1 MRGKAIWTLGFFSFL
16 AGLNAITAV
25 ILSINLGIES
35 TFQPYIINTL
45 TGGLPTYFYLILSIL
60 VTLIFLG
67 GTASK
72 IVTELLNIP
81 ILNEIN
87 TKANKL
93 EQGQKL
99 QQSDLKSLK
108 GNLFLV
114 ANNLETTKKEITK
127 MLTEQDNEIK
137 TVQTSLA
144 NKINKK
150 SAVMKSEIEKNLT
163 EGFGEQAEMLKQFH
177 TSITNR
183 FTSESTEMKVE
194 IENQLVQIG
203 EAMKKQDQSAKKT
216 AKNISKQKTEITSI
230 QTKLTKLENEFV
242 KPDPQLTSKSN
253 PEKVR
258 GIGPTTMNELK
269 EMGIT
274 TVGQLIME
282 DPKVIAEKTSTSQK
296 TAQKLQGIAQLS
308 MVPGVTEKDIILLE
322 EAEITN
328 RKTLANQDPIELSMK
343 INKVFKIQ
351 LEEGKIQETEKPT
364 IEEIQSWIK
373 NAKT

>member
-45 TGGLPTYFYLILSIL
+45 TGGLPTYFYLIISIL

-67 GTASK
+67 ATASK
-72 IVTELLNIP
+72 IVDELSNIP
-81 ILNEIN
+81 LLNEIN
-87 TKANKL
+87 TKVNKL

-150 SAVMKSEIEKNLT
+150 STVMKSEIEKSLT

-216 AKNISKQKTEITSI
+216 AKNISKQKTEITNI

-242 KPDPQLTSKSN
+242 KPEPQLTSKSN

>member
-1 MRGKAIWTLGFFSFL
+1 LRGKSIWILGFFSFL

-25 ILSINLGIES
+25 ILSINLGIEN
-35 TFQPYIINTL
+35 TFQPYLISTL

-72 IVTELLNIP
+72 IVTELSNIP

-99 QQSDLKSLK
+99 QQSDLKNLK
-108 GNLFLV
+108 GSVFLV
-114 ANNLETTKKEITK
+114 ATNLESTKKEITK
-127 MLTEQDNEIK
+127 MFTEQDNEIK
-137 TVQTSLA
+137 AVQTSLA

-150 SAVMKSEIEKNLT
+150 STEMKSEIESQLT
-163 EGFGEQAEMLKQFH
+163 EGFAEQAEMLKQFH

-183 FTSESTEMKVE
+183 FISESTELKVE
-194 IENQLVQIG
+194 IENQLVQI
-203 EAMKKQDQSAKKT
+203 EDAMKKQDQSVKKT
-216 AKNISKQKTEITSI
+216 AKNISKQKTEITNI

-242 KPDPQLTSKSN
+242 TPEPQLTSKSN

-269 EMGIT
+269 EMGII

-282 DPKVIAEKTSTSQK
+282 DPQVIAEKTSTSQK

-308 MVPGVTEKDIILLE
+308 MVPGVAEKDIILLE
-322 EAEITN
+322 EAKVTN
-328 RKTLANQDPIELSMK
+328 RKELANQDPIELSQK

>member
-1 MRGKAIWTLGFFSFL
+1 MRGKAIWILGFFSFL

-25 ILSINLGIES
+25 VLSINLGIES
-35 TFQPYIINTL
+35 TFQPYLISTL
-45 TGGLPTYFYLILSIL
+45 TGGLPTYFYLIVSII

-72 IVTELLNIP
+72 IVTELSNIP
-81 ILNEIN
+81 ILNQIN
-87 TKANKL
+87 TKVYKL
-93 EQGQKL
+93 EEGQKL

-108 GNLFLV
+108 GNVFLV

-127 MLTEQDNEIK
+127 MFAEQDNEIK
-137 TVQTSLA
+137 AVQTSLA

-150 SAVMKSEIEKNLT
+150 STEMKSEIENQLT
-163 EGFGEQAEMLKQFH
+163 KSFDENAEMLKQFH

-194 IENQLVQIG
+194 IENQLVQIE
-203 EAMKKQDQSAKKT
+203 EAMKKQDQSVKKT
-216 AKNISKQKTEITSI
+216 GKNISKQKTEITNI
-230 QTKLTKLENEFV
+230 QTKLEKLENEFV
-242 KPDPQLTSKSN
+242 KPEPQLTSKSN

-282 DPKVIAEKTSTSQK
+282 DPQVIAEKTSTSQK

-308 MVPGVTEKDIILLE
+308 MVPGVAEKDIILLE
-322 EAEITN
+322 EAKITN
-328 RKTLANQDPIELSMK
+328 RKELANQDPIELSQK
-343 INKVFKIQ
+343 ISKVFKIQ

-364 IEEIQSWIK
+364 IEEIQSWVK

>member
-1 MRGKAIWTLGFFSFL
+1 LRGKSIWILGFFSFF

-25 ILSINLGIES
+25 ILSINLGIEN
-35 TFQPYIINTL
+35 TFQPYLISTL

-72 IVTELLNIP
+72 IVTELSNIP

-99 QQSDLKSLK
+99 QQSDLKNLK
-108 GNLFLV
+108 GSVFLV
-114 ANNLETTKKEITK
+114 ATNLESTKKEITK
-127 MLTEQDNEIK
+127 MFTEQDNEIK
-137 TVQTSLA
+137 AVQTSLA

-150 SAVMKSEIEKNLT
+150 STEMKSEIESQLT
-163 EGFGEQAEMLKQFH
+163 EGFAEQAEMLKQFH

-183 FTSESTEMKVE
+183 FISESTELKVE
-194 IENQLVQIG
+194 IENQLVQI
-203 EAMKKQDQSAKKT
+203 EDAMKKQDQSVKKT
-216 AKNISKQKTEITSI
+216 AKNISKQKTEITNI

-242 KPDPQLTSKSN
+242 TPEPQLTSKSN

-269 EMGIT
+269 EMGII

-282 DPKVIAEKTSTSQK
+282 DPQVIAEKTSTSQK

-308 MVPGVTEKDIILLE
+308 MVPGVAEKDIILLE
-322 EAEITN
+322 EAKVTN
-328 RKTLANQDPIELSMK
+328 RKELANQDPIELSQK

>member
-1 MRGKAIWTLGFFSFL
+1 LRGKAIWTLGFFSFL

-45 TGGLPTYFYLILSIL
+45 TGGLPTYFYLIISIL

-67 GTASK
+67 ATASK
-72 IVTELLNIP
+72 IVDELSNIP
-81 ILNEIN
+81 LLNEIN
-87 TKANKL
+87 TKVNKL

-114 ANNLETTKKEITK
+114 VNNLETTKKEITK

-150 SAVMKSEIEKNLT
+150 SAVLKSEIEKSLT

-216 AKNISKQKTEITSI
+216 AKNISKQKTEITNI

-242 KPDPQLTSKSN
+242 KPEPQLTSKSN

-328 RKTLANQDPIELSMK
+328 RKELANQDPIELSMK

-364 IEEIQSWIK
+364 IEEIQFWIK

>member
-1 MRGKAIWTLGFFSFL
+1 LRGKAIWALGFFSFL
-16 AGLNAITAV
+16 AGLNTIVAV
-25 ILSINLGIES
+25 IWAINQGIEN
-35 TFQPYIINTL
+35 TFQPYLISTL
-45 TGGLPTYFYLILSIL
+45 TGGIPIYAYLIASIIAAL
-60 VTLIFLG
+60 LFLG
-67 GTASK
+67 GTTSK
-72 IVTELLNIP
+72 IVTELSNIP
-81 ILNEIN
+81 LLNEIN
-87 TKANKL
+87 EKTKSL

-99 QQSDLKSLK
+99 QLADLKNLK
-108 GNLFLV
+108 GNMFLV
-114 ANNLETTKKEITK
+114 TNNLIAAKKEIK
-127 MLTEQDNEIK
+127 EKLVEQENELK
-137 TVQTSLA
+137 TIQTSLV
-144 NKINKK
+144 NKITKK
-150 SAVMKSEIEKNLT
+150 STEMKVEIEKNLT

-194 IENQLVQIG
+194 IENQLVQIQ
-203 EAMKKQDQSAKKT
+203 EAIKKQDQSAKKT
-216 AKNISKQKTEITSI
+216 AKNISKQKTEITNI

-242 KPDPQLTSKSN
+242 KPEPQLTSKSN

-282 DPKVIAEKTSTSQK
+282 DPKVIAEKTSISQK
-296 TAQKLQGIAQLS
+296 TVQKLQGIAQLS

-322 EAEITN
+322 DAEVTN
-328 RKTLANQDPIELSMK
+328 RKALADQDPIELSMK

-364 IEEIQSWIK
+364 IEEIQFWIK

>member
-16 AGLNAITAV
+16 AGLNTIVAV
-25 ILSINLGIES
+25 ILSTSQGIES
-35 TFQPYIINTL
+35 TFQPYLISTYI
-45 TGGLPTYFYLILSIL
+45 GGLPVYAYLIASIL
-60 VTLIFLG
+60 ATLLFLG
-67 GTASK
+67 GTVSK
-72 IVTELLNIP
+72 IVTELSNIP
-81 ILNEIN
+81 VLQQIN
-87 TKANKL
+87 AKANKL

-99 QQSDLKSLK
+99 QLADLKNLK
-108 GNLFLV
+108 GSVFVV
-114 ANNLETTKKEITK
+114 ATNLESTKKEITK
-127 MLTEQDNEIK
+127 MFNEQDNEIK
-137 TVQTSLA
+137 AVQTSLA

-150 SAVMKSEIEKNLT
+150 STEMKSELEKQLT
-163 EGFGEQAEMLKQFH
+163 ESFAEQAEMLKQFH

-194 IENQLVQIG
+194 LENQLVHIDD
-203 EAMKKQDQSAKKT
+203 AMKKQDQSAKKT
-216 AKNISKQKTEITSI
+216 AKNISKQKIEITNI
-230 QTKLTKLENEFV
+230 QTKLTKIENEFV
-242 KPDPQLTSKSN
+242 KPEPQLTSKSN

-269 EMGIT
+269 EMGII

-282 DPKVIAEKTSTSQK
+282 DPQVIAEKTSTSQK

-308 MVPGVTEKDIILLE
+308 MVPGVAEKDIILLE
-322 EAEITN
+322 EAKITN
-328 RKTLANQDPIELSMK
+328 RKELANQDPIELSKK

>member
-1 MRGKAIWTLGFFSFL
+1 MRGKAIWILGFFSFL

-35 TFQPYIINTL
+35 TFQPYLISTL
-45 TGGLPTYFYLILSIL
+45 TGGLPTYFYLIVSIL

-72 IVTELLNIP
+72 IVTELSNIP

-87 TKANKL
+87 TKVNKL
-93 EQGQKL
+93 EEGQKL

-108 GNLFLV
+108 GNVFLV

-127 MLTEQDNEIK
+127 MFTEQDTEIK
-137 TVQTSLA
+137 AVQTSLA

-150 SAVMKSEIEKNLT
+150 STEMKSELEKQLT
-163 EGFGEQAEMLKQFH
+163 EGFAEHAEMLKQFH

-194 IENQLVQIG
+194 IENQLVQI
-203 EAMKKQDQSAKKT
+203 EDAIKKQDQSAKKT
-216 AKNISKQKTEITSI
+216 VKNISKQKGEIANI
-230 QTKLTKLENEFV
+230 QTKLEKLENEFV
-242 KPDPQLTSKSN
+242 KPEPQLTSKSN

-282 DPKVIAEKTSTSQK
+282 DPQVIAEKTSTSQK

-308 MVPGVTEKDIILLE
+308 MVPGVAEKDIILLE
-322 EAEITN
+322 EAKITN
-328 RKTLANQDPIELSMK
+328 RKELANQDPIELSQK
-343 INKVFKIQ
+343 INKVFQIQ

>member
-1 MRGKAIWTLGFFSFL
+1 MRGKAIWILGFFSFL
-16 AGLNAITAV
+16 TGLNAITAV

-35 TFQPYIINTL
+35 TFQPYLISTL
-45 TGGLPTYFYLILSIL
+45 TGGLPTYLYLIVSIL

-72 IVTELLNIP
+72 IVNELSNIP

-87 TKANKL
+87 TKVNKL
-93 EQGQKL
+93 EEGQKL

-108 GNLFLV
+108 GNVFLV
-114 ANNLETTKKEITK
+114 VNNLETTRKEITK
-127 MLTEQDNEIK
+127 MFTEQDTEIK
-137 TVQTSLA
+137 AVQTSLA
-144 NKINKK
+144 NKINKR
-150 SAVMKSEIEKNLT
+150 STVMKLEIEKSLT
-163 EGFGEQAEMLKQFH
+163 EGFAEHAEMLKQFH

-194 IENQLVQIG
+194 IENQLLQIE
-203 EAMKKQDQSAKKT
+203 EAMTKQDQSVKKT
-216 AKNISKQKTEITSI
+216 AKNISKQKAEITNI
-230 QTKLTKLENEFV
+230 QTKLEKLENEFV
-242 KPDPQLTSKSN
+242 KPEPHLTSKSN

-282 DPKVIAEKTSTSQK
+282 DPQVIAEKTSTSEK

-322 EAEITN
+322 DAKITN
-328 RKTLANQDPIELSMK
+328 RKELANQDPIELSQK

-351 LEEGKIQETEKPT
+351 LEDGKIQETEKPT

>member
-45 TGGLPTYFYLILSIL
+45 TGGLPTYFYLIISIL

-67 GTASK
+67 ATASK
-72 IVTELLNIP
+72 IVDELSNIP
-81 ILNEIN
+81 LLNEIN
-87 TKANKL
+87 TKVNKL

-150 SAVMKSEIEKNLT
+150 STVMKSEIEKNLT

-216 AKNISKQKTEITSI
+216 AKNISKQKTEITNI

-351 LEEGKIQETEKPT
+351 LAEGKIQETEKPT

>member
-1 MRGKAIWTLGFFSFL
+1 LRGKAIWTLGFFSFL

-45 TGGLPTYFYLILSIL
+45 TGGLPTYFYLIISIL

-67 GTASK
+67 ATASK
-72 IVTELLNIP
+72 IVDELSNIP

-87 TKANKL
+87 TKVNKL

-150 SAVMKSEIEKNLT
+150 SAVLKSEIEKNLT

-216 AKNISKQKTEITSI
+216 AKNISKQKTEITNI

-242 KPDPQLTSKSN
+242 KPEPQLTSKSN

-351 LEEGKIQETEKPT
+351 LAEGKIQETEKPT

>member
-35 TFQPYIINTL
+35 TFQPYLINTL
-45 TGGLPTYFYLILSIL
+45 TGGLPTYLYLIVSII

-67 GTASK
+67 ATASK
-72 IVTELLNIP
+72 IVTELSNIP
-81 ILNEIN
+81 ILNQIN
-87 TKANKL
+87 TKVNKL

-108 GNLFLV
+108 GNVFLV

-127 MLTEQDNEIK
+127 MLADQDTEIK
-137 TVQTSLA
+137 AVQTSLA

-150 SAVMKSEIEKNLT
+150 STVMKLEIEKHLT
-163 EGFGEQAEMLKQFH
+163 EGFAEQAEMLKQFH

-194 IENQLVQIG
+194 IENQLVQIE
-203 EAMKKQDQSAKKT
+203 EAMKKQDQSTKKT
-216 AKNISKQKTEITSI
+216 AKNISKQKTEITNI
-230 QTKLTKLENEFV
+230 QTKITKLENEFV
-242 KPDPQLTSKSN
+242 KPEPQLTSKSN

-282 DPKVIAEKTSTSQK
+282 DPKIIAEKTSTSQK

-322 EAEITN
+322 DAEITN
-328 RKTLANQDPIELSMK
+328 RKALANQDPIELSMK

>member
-1 MRGKAIWTLGFFSFL
+1 LRGKAIWTLGFFSFL

-45 TGGLPTYFYLILSIL
+45 TGGLPTYFYLIISIL

-67 GTASK
+67 ATASK
-72 IVTELLNIP
+72 IVDELSNIP

-87 TKANKL
+87 TKVNKL

-150 SAVMKSEIEKNLT
+150 SAVLKSEIEKNLT

-183 FTSESTEMKVE
+183 FTSESTELKVE

-216 AKNISKQKTEITSI
+216 AKNISKQKTEITNI

-242 KPDPQLTSKSN
+242 KPEPQLTSKSN

-322 EAEITN
+322 EADISN
-328 RKTLANQDPIELSMK
+328 RKALASQDPIELSMK

-364 IEEIQSWIK
+364 IEEIQIWIK